1 MDFIHGTEAAFRSRW
16 DRTAVKTKH
25 YLSANRGF
33 TLIET
38 MIVVAIAGLLTVIT
52 VVNFML
58 ARDTSRLNVIQRN
71 SRSFGETLEQG
82 ALENRHLE
90 RLPTGGS
97 AEASGNLR
105 GGPIRVVIHDDFA
118 PDSISVPPFATLP
131 YGAALRRNAVG
142 ETIEA
147 P

>member
-1 MDFIHGTEAAFRSRW
+1 MSIHGTETAIRSPW
-16 DRTAVKTKH
+16 DHTAVKTKH

-33 TLIET
+33 TLIEV
-38 MIVVAIAGLLTVIT
+38 MVVVAIAGLLTLIT

-71 SRSFGETLEQG
+71 SRSFGESVEQG

-90 RLPTGGS
+90 GPPTGGS
-97 AEASGNLR
+97 ADASGNLR
-105 GGPIRVVIHDDFA
+105 GEPISVVIHNDFT
-118 PDSISVPPFATLP
+118 PDSIGAPPITTLP

-142 ETIEA
+142 ENIEA